1 MKHNLYKYAL
11 ISSPILAIYGVSP
24 FYIFDK
30 FTTTLFI
37 GGIIGLSLNIFFV
50 WLLNIYLTLKY
61 PNLESWKKII
71 FSYLGNFI
79 FQLLFALLGRF
90 SNIGSNID
98 KEIIDNYLTYPFI
111 TSIAFNAI
119 ILMLCNSIVNS
130 YKKSK
135 AEEEVQQLK
144 LQNSEAEKQILLQ
157 QLQPHFL
164 FNSLS
169 VLKSLIHEKPDEA
182 ENYTVKLSEFLRYS
196 VKAPTKIAL
205 ALEDEIEFT
214 KGYIEL
220 QKVRFENA
228 FTFELNIPKEALQLK
243 TPVYALQVLVENALK
258 HNHFTEKNPLHI
270 EIFYKDKT
278 LTVKNNKSSIVTT
291 EKPSGT
297 GLSNL
302 NQRHILITGKE
313 IEIINGE
320 HDFLVTLQLMP
331 N

>member
-1 MKHNLYKYAL
+1 MKKTLYKYAL

-37 GGIIGLSLNIFFV
+37 HAIFGLTINIFMV
-50 WLLNIYLTLKY
+50 WLINIFLTLRHQNLKNWKKFVLSYMGNFAFQVVFALIGRTNTTQPEIDQAIVGHYLTH
-61 PNLESWKKII
+61 
-71 FSYLGNFI
+71 
-79 FQLLFALLGRF
+79 
-90 SNIGSNID
+90 
-98 KEIIDNYLTYPFI
+98 PFI

-119 ILMLCNSIVNS
+119 ILMICNSIVTS
-130 YKKSK
+130 HKKSK
-135 AEEEVQQLK
+135 AEEEVQELK

-164 FNSLS
+164 FNALS

-196 VKAPTKIAL
+196 VKAPTKIAV

-214 KGYIEL
+214 LGYIEL

-228 FTFELNIPKEALQLK
+228 FTCTMDVPKQAMSMK
-243 TPVYALQVLVENALK
+243 IPVYALQVLVENALK
-258 HNHFTEKNPLHI
+258 HNHFTEKNPLQI
-270 EIFYKDKT
+270 EILYNDKT
-278 LTVKNNKSSIVTT
+278 LTVKNNKSTIRLT

-302 NQRHILITGKE
+302 NQRHILITGQP
-313 IEIINGE
+313 IEIKNYADNFI
-320 HDFLVTLQLMP
+320 VTLQLQE
-331 N
+331 